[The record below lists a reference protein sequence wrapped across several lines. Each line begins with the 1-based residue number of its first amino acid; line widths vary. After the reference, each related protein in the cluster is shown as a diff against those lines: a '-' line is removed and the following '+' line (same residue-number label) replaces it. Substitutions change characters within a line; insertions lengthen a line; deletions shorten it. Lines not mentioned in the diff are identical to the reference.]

1 MTVSIIRRDVPDH
14 DLPSDLHPV
23 IAQIYASRHLLTAN
37 EIEHSLKF
45 LHPSDSLKSIDKA
58 IALLVDA
65 VHKDL
70 KVLIVA
76 DFDADGATSCALTV
90 RALHMLGL
98 TQVEYLVPN
107 RFEFGYGLTKEI
119 VAVAAKQ
126 NPDLIITV
134 DNGISSIEG
143 VQAANDFGIQVLI
156 TDHHLPGE
164 HLPAAN
170 AIVNP
175 NQPGDTFP
183 SKNLAGVGVIFYV
196 MFTLRS
202 ALREAGWFEK
212 KGIEEPNL
220 ASLLDL
226 VALGTVADVVPMDH
240 NNRILV
246 SQGLARIRHG
256 QCIPGI
262 SALIAIAK
270 RNQKNM
276 VAADLGF
283 AVGPRLNAAGRLE
296 DMSLGIE
303 CLLTDDLNKARAMAK
318 KLDQLNIERREIENK
333 MQVQAVEVLKSMQ
346 LNEDDKTLP
355 VGLCLFD
362 ESWHQGVIG
371 ILASRI
377 KEKLHRPVI
386 AFAPCNDKEI
396 KGSARSVQGLHIRDV
411 LDAVAAKHPVLLK
424 KFGGHAMAAG
434 MLLDKKNFESFSK
447 AFDEEVRRVLSE
459 EDLQGVIHTDGELQ
473 ATDIGLPLAQL
484 IRQSGP
490 WGQCFPEPVFEGEFE
505 LIQKRIVGEKHLKL
519 MLKVPDHDVCIDA
532 IAFNMLDKD
541 WPDDVRRVSTAYRL
555 DVNEYQGRVTP
566 QLIVEHIA
574 PI

>member
-1 MTVSIIRRDVPDH
+1 MTISIIRRDVPDH

-65 VHKDL
+65 VREDK

-143 VQAANDFGIQVLI
+143 VEAANDFGIQVLI
-156 TDHHLPGE
+156 TDHHLPGKY
-164 HLPAAN
+164 LPAAN

-202 ALREAGWFEK
+202 ALREAGWFEE

-262 SALIAIAK
+262 SAIIAIAK

-303 CLLTDDLNKARAMAK
+303 CLLTDDLNKARVMAK

-346 LNEDDKTLP
+346 LNEDDKTMP

-411 LDAVAAKHPVLLK
+411 LDAVAAKHPDLLK

-434 MLLDKKNFESFSK
+434 MLLDKKNFESFSR

-484 IRQSGP
+484 IRKSGP

-541 WPDDVRRVSTAYRL
+541 WPDDVQRVSTAYRL
-555 DVNEYQGRVTP
+555 DVNEYQGKVSP